1 MPANQANTLSEIVL
15 LSELSGD
22 ALATL
27 EKRCSL
33 RNFAPQEQI
42 IDRQSDT
49 RDVYFI
55 VTGRVRVVNFSLSG
69 REVAFDEISA
79 GGYFGET
86 AAIDGEPRSAT
97 VVSLESTTVAIM
109 SPEAFHTLLI
119 EHPKVALSL
128 MVRMAT
134 IIRTSNERI
143 MDLSTLGA
151 NNRVYAEILRLA
163 KDDVNDDNTAK
174 IKPIPIHG
182 DIASRV
188 STTRETVA
196 RVLNDLA
203 RKGLVKREKDS
214 LHILDMAHLSDMVE
228 QFQME

>member
-1 MPANQANTLSEIVL
+1 MSAEQANTLSGISL
-15 LSELSGD
+15 LSDLSKD
-22 ALATL
+22 SLKML
-27 EKRCSL
+27 EKRCSW
-33 RNFAPQEQI
+33 RIYSSQEQV
-42 IDRQSDT
+42 IDRQSTT

-55 VTGRVRVVNFSLSG
+55 ITGRVRVVNFSLSG
-69 REVAFDEISA
+69 REVAFDEITA

-97 VVSLESTTVAIM
+97 VITLENTTVAIM
-109 SPEAFHTLLI
+109 SPEIFHSLLI
-119 EHPKVALSL
+119 EQPEITLLL

-163 KDDVNDDNTAK
+163 KDSVEEDNTAK

-203 RKGLVKREKDS
+203 RKGLVKRGKQT
-214 LHILDMAHLSDMVE
+214 LHILDLAHLSDMVE